1 MLHYKIIENFEKEYT
16 IFELSEKYKIDE
28 EILYKELE
36 NYYKEKDNLRK
47 FSMINYNIENNIAK
61 NNLKSI
67 IKDFEEGLGTRAIA
81 KKYNTTRYN
90 IMTETKKYFEFIGK
104 ENKYKELINSNNKSK
119 GNGKYKLTK
128 EIIEDYKNNKSIL
141 AISKENN
148 IPYTTLR
155 RMLESKGE

>member
-81 KKYNTTRYN
+81 KKYNTTRYSV
-90 IMTETKKYFEFIGK
+90 MTEIKKYYEFIGK

-141 AISKENN
+141 SISKTYN

-155 RMLESKGE
+155 RMLESIK

>member
-28 EILYKELE
+28 DILYKELE
-36 NYYKEKDNLRK
+36 KYYKEKDNLRK

-61 NNLKSI
+61 NNLKAI
-67 IKDFEEGLGTRAIA
+67 IKDFEEGLGTRSLS

-90 IMTETKKYFEFIGK
+90 IMTEIKKYYEFLDK
-104 ENKYKELINSNNKSK
+104 KDKYNTLISNNNKSK

-141 AISKENN
+141 SISEENN

-155 RMLESKGE
+155 RMLQNIK

>member
-67 IKDFEEGLGTRAIA
+67 IKDFEEGLGTRSLA
-81 KKYNTTRYN
+81 KKYNTTRYSV
-90 IMTETKKYFEFIGK
+90 MTEIKKYYEFIGK
-104 ENKYKELINSNNKSK
+104 ENKYNELINSNNKSK

-141 AISKENN
+141 SISKTYN

-155 RMLESKGE
+155 RMLESIK

>member
-16 IFELSEKYKIDE
+16 TFELSEKYKIDE
-28 EILYKELE
+28 QILYKELE

-61 NNLKSI
+61 NNLKSM

-81 KKYNTTRYN
+81 KKYNTTRYSV
-90 IMTETKKYFEFIGK
+90 MTEIKKYYEFIGK
-104 ENKYKELINSNNKSK
+104 ENKYNELINSNNKSK

-141 AISKENN
+141 SISKENN

-155 RMLESKGE
+155 RMLESIK

>member
-67 IKDFEEGLGTRAIA
+67 IKDFEESLGTRAIA

-90 IMTETKKYFEFIGK
+90 IMTEIKKYYEFLDK
-104 ENKYKELINSNNKSK
+104 KDQYNTLMSSNNKSK

-128 EIIEDYKNNKSIL
+128 GIIEDYKNNKSIL
-141 AISKENN
+141 SISKTYN

-155 RMLESKGE
+155 RMLENIK

>member
-28 EILYKELE
+28 DILYKELE
-36 NYYKEKDNLRK
+36 KYYKEKDNLRK

-61 NNLKSI
+61 NNLKAI
-67 IKDFEEGLGTRAIA
+67 IKDFEEGLGTRSLS

-90 IMTETKKYFEFIGK
+90 IMTEIKKYYEFIGK
-104 ENKYKELINSNNKSK
+104 ENKYNELINSNNKSK

-128 EIIEDYKNNKSIL
+128 GIIEDYKNNKSIL
-141 AISKENN
+141 SISKTYN

-155 RMLESKGE
+155 RMLENIK

>member
-36 NYYKEKDNLRK
+36 NYYKGKDNLRK

-81 KKYNTTRYN
+81 KKYNTTRYSV
-90 IMTETKKYFEFIGK
+90 MTEIKKYYEFIGK
-104 ENKYKELINSNNKSK
+104 ENKYNELINSNNKSK

-155 RMLESKGE
+155 RMLESIK

>member
-67 IKDFEEGLGTRAIA
+67 IKDFEEGLGTRSLA

-90 IMTETKKYFEFIGK
+90 IMTEIKKYYEFLDK
-104 ENKYKELINSNNKSK
+104 KDKYKTLISSNNKSK

-155 RMLESKGE
+155 RMLENIK